1 MSKYLISE
9 PQFLRIFDKLM
20 QKELSQLKKKTHP
33 SYHGWVF
40 WLDNNDYP
48 IFTYIPEHNAIDVY
62 NVLFFRYQ
70 NIFDLS
76 LSDFKK
82 LMRKWLSDNLDL
94 PTDIKVDF
102 S

>member
-1 MSKYLISE
+1 MSKYVISE
-9 PQFLRIFDKLM
+9 PQFLRTFDKLM
-20 QKELSQLKKKTHP
+20 QKELNKLTKRTHP

-48 IFTYIPEHNAIDVY
+48 IFTYVPEHNVVDIH
-62 NVLFFRYQ
+62 NELFFRYK

-76 LSDFKK
+76 LSNFKK
-82 LMRKWLSDNLDL
+82 LMQKWLSNNLEL

-102 S
+102 A